1 MDNETFLELCY
12 MEQAEAEFVLDEAGI
27 RNPLINDIWNDRVDN
42 RQIALNNGDASTGIK
57 LDLAKSNQIPN
68 NVFNIETGRI
78 LIPFAKEQELA
89 KNIKDEVLTNYTG
102 DNFIQAMRAMKTIM
116 SKYDL
121 SMEEVD
127 RFIRKA
133 SPTLAGLFDEFTKI
147 ITTVPNMQKRGDE
160 AKLDFSSEI
169 SKLLSIAAR

>member
-12 MEQAEAEFVLDEAGI
+12 MEQAEFVLDEAGM
-27 RNPLINDIWNDRVDN
+27 RNPLLNDIWNDRVDSK
-42 RQIALNNGDASTGIK
+42 QISLKNGDASTGIK
-57 LDLAKSNQIPN
+57 LDLAKSNQVPN
-68 NVFNIETGRI
+68 NVFNIETGRL
-78 LIPFAKEQELA
+78 LIPFAQEQELA
-89 KNIKDEVLTNYTG
+89 KNIRDEVLTNYTG

-121 SMEEVD
+121 SKEEVD
-127 RFIRKA
+127 IFIRKA

-147 ITTVPNMQKRGDE
+147 ISTVPNMQKRGDE

-169 SKLLSIAAR
+169 SKLISLAAK